1 MIKVLDTEDFV
12 TYDKLSS
19 EVEEIKKLLNEGIIK
34 KGLYDDY
41 YLFDSE
47 NETYID
53 SVLDKKYAG
62 KYGFSTLINHIKYSF
77 GGCGRYERLIVDDD
91 YNEISIDIEDIIFA
105 DNNKY
110 LQDDILEQIY
120 KADNPYDYF
129 IEYINNITREL
140 LREKLNK
147 LMKDVD
153 NCRMF

>member
-1 MIKVLDTEDFV
+1 MIKVLDTEAFV

-47 NETYID
+47 NETYIE
-53 SVLDKKYAG
+53 SVLDKKHTG

-77 GGCGRYERLIVDDD
+77 GGCERYVRLIVDD
-91 YNEISIDIEDIIFA
+91 YNEISIDIEYIIFA

-129 IEYINNITREL
+129 IEYINNITREV

-153 NCRMF
+153 NCTMF